1 MAGNKNAR
9 LPWPQGLIVKAFGDD
24 DPSFFE
30 DSSWKGINND
40 QMDGLLFALNDLKE
54 LEKKTLLL
62 RFKEHKTL
70 EEIADHLH
78 CSRSWVSAVIA
89 KTIRKLRHPSRS
101 RPIRYGM
108 AKVSELKQRELEERR
123 LQILIRRQKILE
135 RVRSMQSV
143 EEKMV
148 ALSDINLY
156 DGGLSEEIIKKLR
169 HSSIYMMTQLIEAV
183 FSNPQKLND
192 NNKLSMDNI
201 DEIIDLLCEYGLF
214 SNGKKQKYGQRQRY
228 IEQYFDAG
236 QEVSN
241 TELSFLFKCNRIG
254 KFRETRDTKDLI
266 IIANYNKKVKD
277 EWKDGILYLRC
288 AKIPLGQNVPGVRN
302 NRLEK
307 KLKSDIKVYLFET
320 IDKEKYTY
328 RGRIQLAGDPFMKTR
343 RSNGGI
349 LRYTRVFPMRLIPE
363 CNT

>member
-70 EEIADHLH
+70 E
-78 CSRSWVSAVIA
+78 
-89 KTIRKLRHPSRS
+89 
-101 RPIRYGM
+101 G
-108 AKVSELKQRELEERR
+108 
-123 LQILIRRQKILE
+123 QKILE

-241 TELSFLFKCNRIG
+241 TEL
-254 KFRETRDTKDLI
+254 
-266 IIANYNKKVKD
+266 
-277 EWKDGILYLRC
+277 KDGILYLRC